1 MLVSF
6 QLKCILAFQWVSISA
21 NVKQFHKLCTL
32 YLGIFLSRKTI
43 IFWKDYGIFCLC
55 LPWGSLIEQ
64 NDIKNSVRRLL
75 KSFSTFYMKF
85 FVIISRL
92 LKKEYG
98 IPHSFLC
105 NISKELYQDG
115 NRLRG
120 GAVAF
125 KRFFLVAIRSFVMN
139 VVCFLLLGC
148 FFFSLSFSFR
158 SWDEGAKCS
167 LSEVHRQKRWLFMP
181 QVMVWDIHEV
191 KNSLNSFHLV
201 TLWEVYLWTPSHTLA
216 QAIWRPTLKQQACT
230 WTHKSPR

>member
-139 VVCFLLLGC
+139 VVCFLLLGW
-148 FFFSLSFSFR
+148 FFSFFFISFVRWRCKMLTPRSASSKAVIIHAPGYGVGYSWGEKQFEQFSLSHLVR
-158 SWDEGAKCS
+158 G
-167 LSEVHRQKRWLFMP
+167 LFM
-181 QVMVWDIHEV
+181 
-191 KNSLNSFHLV
+191 NSQSYISSSHLKTYSETTGMYLN
-201 TLWEVYLWTPSHTLA
+201 A
-216 QAIWRPTLKQQACT
+216 
-230 WTHKSPR
+230 